1 MNLVVDI
8 GNTSTK
14 IAFYEGS
21 SIVKKERL
29 KSPDTGSVDRFIG
42 KRHIRRAIVSSV
54 NHDPRALINFLRDK
68 GAVVHLLSCKSQ
80 YPFKIAYETP
90 ETMGVDRLAAA
101 AGALL
106 YHPGAD
112 LLVID
117 AGSALTLDVVID
129 GSFLGGSI
137 SPGLSMRFH
146 ALNEFTGRLPL
157 IDVSNDFS
165 FPGRSTKDAITGGV
179 VMGLVFEINEYIRT
193 FEKRHEKLVTVIT
206 GGDSEIITSLTDM
219 KMFLH
224 PDLVTDGL
232 NYLLDYNVQDQK
244 T

>member
-14 IAFYEGS
+14 IAFYKGNA
-21 SIVKKERL
+21 IIKKERL
-29 KSPDTGSVDRFIG
+29 KSPDTGTVGRFIG
-42 KRHIRRAIVSSV
+42 KTPVRRAIVSSV
-54 NHDPRALINFLRDK
+54 NHDPSALTNFLRDK
-68 GAVVHLLSCKSQ
+68 GATVHLLSCKSRF
-80 YPFKIAYETP
+80 PFTIAYETP

-101 AGALL
+101 AGAFLH
-106 YHPGAD
+106 HPGED

-117 AGSALTLDVVID
+117 AGSALTLDVVTG

-137 SPGLSMRFH
+137 SPGLSMRFR
-146 ALNEFTGRLPL
+146 ALHEFTGRLPL
-157 IDVSNDFS
+157 IDADRNFT
-165 FPGRSTKDAITGGV
+165 FPGKTTKDAITGGV

-193 FEKRHEKLVTVIT
+193 FEKRHVKLVTVIT
-206 GGDSEIITSLTDM
+206 GGDSEIITSFTDR

-232 NYLLDYNVQDQK
+232 NFLLDYNVQDQK

>member
-14 IAFYEGS
+14 IAFYKGNA
-21 SIVKKERL
+21 IIKKERL
-29 KSPDTGSVDRFIG
+29 KSPDTGTVGRFIG
-42 KRHIRRAIVSSV
+42 KTPVRRAIVSSV
-54 NHDPRALINFLRDK
+54 NHDPSALTNFLRDK
-68 GAVVHLLSCKSQ
+68 GATVHLISCKSRF
-80 YPFKIAYETP
+80 PFTIAYETP

-101 AGALL
+101 AGAFLH
-106 YHPGAD
+106 HPGED

-117 AGSALTLDVVID
+117 AGSALTLDVVTG

-137 SPGLSMRFH
+137 SPGLSMRFR
-146 ALNEFTGRLPL
+146 ALHEFTGRLPL
-157 IDVSNDFS
+157 IDADRNFT
-165 FPGRSTKDAITGGV
+165 FPGKTTKDAITGGV

-193 FEKRHEKLVTVIT
+193 FEKRHVKLVTVIT
-206 GGDSEIITSLTDM
+206 GGDSEIITSFTDR

-232 NYLLDYNVQDQK
+232 NFLLDYNVQDQK